1 MRKIVLIAFLLLPL
15 ISFGQEMVTISG
27 YIEDAENGEK
37 LLGGTVFDL
46 RSKKGAATNDYGFY
60 SLTLPKDS
68 VHLRISYTGFD
79 TQFFKGLPKGDMQL
93 TFKMEFNMLDEVEI
107 IGNKEEQV
115 HLKSEMSTIDI
126 QWKR

>member
-1 MRKIVLIAFLLLPL
+1 MIDLFGTLHTFLNRQALFNHNYAMRKIVLIAFLLLPL

-60 SLTLPKDS
+60 
-68 VHLRISYTGFD
+68 
-79 TQFFKGLPKGDMQL
+79 
-93 TFKMEFNMLDEVEI
+93 
-107 IGNKEEQV
+107 
-115 HLKSEMSTIDI
+115 
-126 QWKR
+126 